1 MKNETVRG
9 KGCEMVKEV
18 DKEEVGGRGGK
29 RRQRHE
35 NGLIGFQELK
45 IESSTF

>member
-1 MKNETVRG
+1 
-9 KGCEMVKEV
+9 MVKEV
-18 DKEEVGGRGGK
+18 DREEEGGRGE

>member
-9 KGCEMVKEV
+9 EGCEMVKEV
-18 DKEEVGGRGGK
+18 DREEEGGSGGE

-35 NGLIGFQELK
+35 NGSI
-45 IESSTF
+45 